1 MISKLLKL
9 SLTAVIAAA
18 ILTTPDTA
26 ADEKKPEPKKEEKK
40 GEKGK
45 GGSFPFNGIVKSID
59 SAGMKLALPGAKGKA
74 DRVFIINA
82 ETKITLDKKPAKLE
96 DIKAGNYVGGSAKKD
111 GDKNIAVTINAL
123 LEAPAPKKKDD
134 KK

>member
-18 ILTTPDTA
+18 ILTTPAIA

-45 GGSFPFNGIVKSID
+45 SGVLPFNGKVKSID
-59 SAGMKLALPGAKGKA
+59 AVGMTLSLPGGKGKS

-82 ETKITLDKKPAKLE
+82 ETKITLEKKPAKLD
-96 DIKAGNYVGGSAKKD
+96 DIKVGHYVGGAAKKD
-111 GDKNIAVTINAL
+111 GDKSIAVTINGL

>member
-18 ILTTPDTA
+18 ILTTPATA

-59 SAGMKLALPGAKGKA
+59 SVGMKLALPGGKGKA

-82 ETKITLDKKPAKLE
+82 ATTITLEKKPAKLE
-96 DIKAGNYVGGSAKKD
+96 DIKVGNYVGGAAKKD
-111 GDKNIAVTINAL
+111 GDNNIAVTINAL
-123 LEAPAPKKKDD
+123 LAAPAPKKKDD